1 MFNKKFFSEQEEQVI
16 IKAITEAETKT
27 SGEIRVHVDKFC
39 VGNAFEKAKKMFLK
53 LNMQNT
59 KYHNGVLIYIATSSK
74 KIAIVGDEGI
84 NSKVPTN
91 FWDEIIKDLGSNF
104 RLQRANVLSKNI
116 IKCGEQLS
124 AFFPLQDGDTNELS
138 NSISY

>member
-16 IKAITEAETKT
+16 IKSITEAETKT
-27 SGEIRVHVDKFC
+27 SGEIKVHVDSFC
-39 VGNAFEKAKKMFLK
+39 FGNAFEKAKKVFLK

-59 KYHNGVLIYIATSSK
+59 KYRNGVLIYIATSSK
-74 KIAIVGDEGI
+74 KIAIIGDEGI

-91 FWDEIIKDLGSNF
+91 FWDEIINDLGSNF
-104 RLQRANVLSKNI
+104 RTQKANVLSKNI

-124 AFFPLQDGDTNELS
+124 TFFPLEDGDTNELS

>member
-1 MFNKKFFSEQEEQVI
+1 MFNKKFFSEDEERLIVES
-16 IKAITEAETKT
+16 IKTAETKT
-27 SGEIRVHVDKFC
+27 SGEIRLHIDSFC
-39 VGNAFEKAKKMFLK
+39 FGNAYKKAKKVFLK

-59 KYHNGVLIYIATSSK
+59 KNRNGVLIYIATISK

-84 NSKVPTN
+84 NNKVSAT
-91 FWDEIIKDLGSNF
+91 FWDDLIKDLGSNF
-104 RLQRANVLSKNI
+104 KTEKANCLASNI

-124 AFFPLQDGDTNELS
+124 KFFPLEEGDTNELN

>member
-1 MFNKKFFSEQEEQVI
+1 MFNKKFFSEEEEKVI
-16 IKAITEAETKT
+16 VNAITEGETKT
-27 SGEIRVHVDKFC
+27 SGEIRVHIESYCF
-39 VGNAFEKAKKMFLK
+39 GNPFEKAKKVFLK

-59 KYHNGVLIYIATSSK
+59 KYRNGVLIYIATSSK

-84 NSKVPTN
+84 NSKVPAN

-104 RLQRANVLSKNI
+104 RTQKANALAKNI
-116 IKCGEQLS
+116 IKCGEQLTN
-124 AFFPLQDGDTNELS
+124 FFPLEDGDTNELN